1 MPLSWHTTYVPSTR
15 AHIVLPEDLVEE
27 IDDLVGRRGRS
38 AFLVATARNELRK
51 QRLLR
56 FFNSDEPAW
65 KDEIHPEL
73 KEGSL
78 KWVRN
83 LRSETDRSLAKSS
96 TKPR

>member
-1 MPLSWHTTYVPSTR
+1 MPTKR

-56 FFNSDEPAW
+56 FSNSDEPAW
-65 KDEIHPEL
+65 KDENHPEL
-73 KEGSL
+73 KQGSS

-83 LRSETDRSLAKSS
+83 LRSETGRSMAKRS